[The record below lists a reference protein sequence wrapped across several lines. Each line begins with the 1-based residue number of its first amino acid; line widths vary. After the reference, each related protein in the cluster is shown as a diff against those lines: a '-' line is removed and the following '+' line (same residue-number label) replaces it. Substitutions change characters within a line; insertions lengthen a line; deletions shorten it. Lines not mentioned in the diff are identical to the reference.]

1 MERFYIKQISA
12 VGEKVEFSEI
22 TFQDG
27 VNIVFGPSNSG
38 KSYII
43 KCINFMFAGEIPF
56 TKQST
61 GYDTVSMRM
70 ESAEGHAISMT
81 RKIVDGKN
89 GETGAGTVNVSSN
102 IPGIESGDYSI
113 SKLEY
118 SDLLL
123 KLFGIKEHYSIIAT
137 EDYDVQNLTV
147 RQMMH
152 LFYIDEDFIFRSATV
167 LDAPKY
173 KKINASLAIIRF
185 LLTGDDL
192 METVPKESKEERERK
207 ANQKAG
213 VILYLNQKISDLTKR
228 KSELEKKIA
237 EGQDIDIEG
246 KLAEIIT
253 RAEDVEKRI
262 AKATSESRS
271 LMKQIYEVSSKLEE
285 ARFLRERYEALE
297 SQYTSD
303 LKRLRFIQDGE
314 QKGGDIHKAVKC
326 PFCDHDMS
334 DVPDTKESFIE
345 TSSIEM
351 AKVEY
356 QLEDLAKVKDSNENK
371 IQQLESMIE
380 ELNAQNEKMVEMI
393 QKDLKPY
400 AAQLRDQ
407 IATYQSV
414 LDTRQELYAI
424 DSMTAELNTNAWEKE
439 NDEDSDNPKF
449 SGRQCISQKTWKELS
464 DAFNQMVKDCGYPNR
479 PESRINIDTVDAVV
493 GSKFKKDEG
502 KGYRAFLNT
511 IMLFN
516 LMKYL
521 ESNAL
526 FAPHIL
532 VLDSPILSLKEKKY
546 KISEKEKATP
556 GMRTSLFQYL
566 VDHCGENQI
575 IIAENEI
582 PDDVDYKNAKLQ
594 EFTLEPGNGRYGF
607 LKIRNRVV
615 TAKHSR
621 NGRE

>member
-1 MERFYIKQISA
+1 MDELVLATYMFELKNAFQETISDPDLL
-12 VGEKVEFSEI
+12 ELLY
-22 TFQDG
+22 DG
-27 VNIVFGPSNSG
+27 VADPLGLLNQNKQTISVSPAQASLIVNRRKYGNALKVIRNGASKDEVRAS
-38 KSYII
+38 I
-43 KCINFMFAGEIPF
+43 E
-56 TKQST
+56 
-61 GYDTVSMRM
+61 GYFKK
-70 ESAEGHAISMT
+70 H
-81 RKIVDGKN
+81 IVPRLHK
-89 GETGAGTVNVSSN
+89 EKTA
-102 IPGIESGDYSI
+102 
-113 SKLEY
+113 
-118 SDLLL
+118 DLLEHLRRIIELDREIAESRRTELLSIADEKTLAKFLGYIYLYVVSRDNVL
-123 KLFGIKEHYSIIAT
+123 KEIRLKTAEEIE
-137 EDYDVQNLTV
+137 E
-147 RQMMH
+147 
-152 LFYIDEDFIFRSATV
+152 
-167 LDAPKY
+167 Y
-173 KKINASLAIIRF
+173 KKHPLRRLAVPAEVIEEEKKYTDAILAIY
-185 LLTGDDL
+185 
-192 METVPKESKEERERK
+192 
-207 ANQKAG
+207 AQ
-213 VILYLNQKISDLTKR
+213 
-228 KSELEKKIA
+228 LEKKIA

-424 DSMTAELNTNAWEKE
+424 DSMTAELNTDAWEKE

-566 VDHCGENQI
+566 IDHCGENQI